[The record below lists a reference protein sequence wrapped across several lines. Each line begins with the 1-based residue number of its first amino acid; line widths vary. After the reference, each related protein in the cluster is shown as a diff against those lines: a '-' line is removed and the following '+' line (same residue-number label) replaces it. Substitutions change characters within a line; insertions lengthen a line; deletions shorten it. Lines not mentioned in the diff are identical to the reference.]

1 MRKKHNKII
10 LFDLGDT
17 LIYRERP
24 IMDFDISLIN
34 EISKIDSSTIK
45 NTILEVEKKYQ
56 GIYKHWLDN
65 EKCNTLENEYKYIR
79 SFFTDLFEELG
90 TTNKLDDFLS
100 NRKQEIRYK
109 LFNKAEQYLE
119 LLSVKYDLGIITNGR
134 PSRRDVIKQLKIDLY
149 FNNNLIFISDEI
161 GHSKPDKSFFDFV
174 IKEVGKDTQII
185 ICDDE
190 DRNIEYAKKIGW
202 DSYKID
208 QKELGFKVLDILK

>member
-1 MRKKHNKII
+1 
-10 LFDLGDT
+10 
-17 LIYRERP
+17 
-24 IMDFDISLIN
+24 MDFDISLIN
-34 EISKIDSSTIK
+34 EISKIDNSTVK

-65 EKCNTLENEYKYIR
+65 EKCNTLENEYKYVKG
-79 SFFTDLFEELG
+79 FFDKLFEELG
-90 TTNKLDDFLS
+90 ITSKLNDFLLT
-100 NRKQEIRYK
+100 RKQEIRYK
-109 LFNKAEQYLE
+109 LFDKAEQYLE
-119 LLSVKYDLGIITNGR
+119 LLSVKYALGIITNGR
-134 PSRRDVIKQLKIDLY
+134 PSRRDIIKQHKVDQY
-149 FNNNLIFISDEI
+149 FDNNLIFISDEI

-174 IKEVGKDTQII
+174 IKEVGKGPQIT